1 MASSCLIKEVPHLDA
16 IQGNKPND
24 AARRVLSSVS
34 PFSAAEAQ
42 LPGKAAEGASRER
55 SPSSDYCTPPA
66 SPGNPERS
74 KFTSQRAFA
83 VERQPVYRHD
93 IRDMEGQVQYSDYR
107 QKRAAYE
114 RNLKDHQST
123 HQTHEAH
130 KAFISMLL
138 QEARRYQRGNA
149 QRHFL
154 RSSFDGYAVD
164 PVVVLAD
171 IRAVEGEVYHKMNG
185 FSHDGSPYPESL
197 GLVASCRIWRR
208 TK

>member
-1 MASSCLIKEVPHLDA
+1 MKEVSVA
-16 IQGNKPND
+16 VMQCQGQLSD
-24 AARRVLSSVS
+24 AANRLLNSDS
-34 PFSAAEAQ
+34 PYSAYETQ
-42 LPGKAAEGASRER
+42 LPMAVTAKASQASRER

-66 SPGNPERS
+66 SPGSPERS

-83 VERQPVYRHD
+83 VERQPVYRRD
-93 IRDMEGQVQYSDYR
+93 IRDMEGQIQYSEYR

-138 QEARRYQRGNA
+138 QEARRYQRENA

-164 PVVVLAD
+164 PEVVLAD
-171 IRAVEGEVYHKMNG
+171 IRAVEGEVYRKMNG

-197 GLVASCRIWRR
+197 GLVASTRVWRR
-208 TK
+208 TM